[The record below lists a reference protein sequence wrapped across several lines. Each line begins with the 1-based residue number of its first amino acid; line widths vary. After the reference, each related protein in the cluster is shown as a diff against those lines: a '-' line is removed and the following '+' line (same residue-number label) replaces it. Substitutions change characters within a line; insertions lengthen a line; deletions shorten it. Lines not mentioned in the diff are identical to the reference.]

1 MKSVLTAITA
11 FCLTFGLLEATKN
24 DDEMQ
29 LLVEVQRLEMP
40 EFQIQP
46 NIQKLEFDGIYIK
59 GHRDDYNFTED
70 EVFNDGDSNGVILN
84 SHEFYCQVWPTKCLT
99 K

>member
-24 DDEMQ
+24 D
-29 LLVEVQRLEMP
+29 VEVQRLDMP
-40 EFQIQP
+40 EFQIRP
-46 NIQKLEFDGIYIK
+46 NVQKMEFDGIYIE
-59 GHRDDYNFTED
+59 GHRDDYNFTEA
-70 EVFNDGDSNGVILN
+70 EVFDDGDSNGVVLN
-84 SHEFYCQVWPTKCLT
+84 NRKFYCQVWPVACLT

>member
-1 MKSVLTAITA
+1 MKNVLTAITA

-24 DDEMQ
+24 D
-29 LLVEVQRLEMP
+29 VEVQRLEMP
-40 EFQIQP
+40 EFEIRP
-46 NIQKLEFDGIYIK
+46 NVQEMEFDEIYIK

-70 EVFNDGDSNGVILN
+70 EAFDDGDSNGVILN
-84 SHEFYCQVWPTKCLT
+84 DREFYCQVWPTECLT